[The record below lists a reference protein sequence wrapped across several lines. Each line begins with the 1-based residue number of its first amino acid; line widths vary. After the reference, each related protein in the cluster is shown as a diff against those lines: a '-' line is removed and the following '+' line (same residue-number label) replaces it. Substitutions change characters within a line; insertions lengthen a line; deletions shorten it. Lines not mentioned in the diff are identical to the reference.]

1 MVSANQSQ
9 TMKRRDFVKLTGSGA
24 AGISLAGCIG
34 GDDSDQNG
42 QGGDT
47 SPGDGTESSDDNG
60 DGSSEGYKDNEL
72 IIVEDQAQG
81 SLDPAKATDY
91 TEALTRVHLYDPLLY
106 IDPEKGTPIAHLA
119 EDWESQDDGKTWV
132 ITLKKDIPKHQGGTL
147 KAEDVAYTMKRYLDV
162 GQGAASYWQGSLEKS
177 NIEVRDEQTIAF
189 TFEKPYGPFVN
200 TLTQFHVVDATPLKE
215 NEKDGDYG
223 SAWLDEG
230 NVAGTGPYTIGNWD
244 RGSSMTYTA
253 FDDYWQGWESNQFG
267 SCKVET
273 VSEASTAMNK
283 MRLGDADI
291 LNQKMPKD
299 NHQEMVNL
307 SNVYEVTTPW
317 WNIFYMQMNTTKEP
331 MGDPKVREAFFWAL
345 DYTSV
350 IDNIYGR
357 AEYAAG
363 PVPTSVKNHHNE
375 ELPESRQDKQ
385 KAKQAL
391 EESSYT
397 ADEINEIGVEIWPMA
412 SLPPFVQTALL
423 LKDNLNTVL
432 GVEIEVVKK
441 PWNAIVDSCS
451 SPESTPHIHPV
462 LESAAF
468 PSAFAFTNYMYI
480 PPFGTYYN
488 SHWWENDELIS
499 LLKETVQTADAD
511 ARAEKYKEAQQII
524 FDAKPQFWVANPL
537 YKNLFNKNVQG
548 WTWYGPWGWDI
559 MAYNLHREG
568 EGRAQA

>member
-1 MVSANQSQ
+1 MVNDKQSQ
-9 TMKRRDFVKLTGSGA
+9 SLKRRNFVKLASAGA
-24 AGISLAGCIG
+24 AGISLAGCL
-34 GDDSDQNG
+34 GDDNSDENAA
-42 QGGDT
+42 GDNT
-47 SPGDGTESSDDNG
+47 DPGSG
-60 DGSSEGYKDNEL
+60 DQSYKENEL
-72 IIVEDQAQG
+72 IIIEDQAQG
-81 SLDPAKATDY
+81 TLDPAKATDY

-106 IDPEKGTPIAHLA
+106 IDPEKGTPIEHLA
-119 EDWESQDDGKTWV
+119 KSWESENDGKTWV
-132 ITLKKDIPKHQGGTL
+132 ITLKEDIPKHQGGTL
-147 KAEDVAYTMKRYLDV
+147 KAEDIAYTMKRYLDV
-162 GQGAASYWQGSLEKS
+162 GQGAASYWQGSLKKS
-177 NIEVRDEQTIAF
+177 DIKIRDEHTVTF

-200 TLTQFHVVDATPLKE
+200 TLTQFHVVDAAPLKE
-215 NEKDGDYG
+215 NEEDGDYG
-223 SAWLDEG
+223 SAWLNEG
-230 NVAGTGPYTIGNWD
+230 NVAGTGPYTIGNWN

-273 VSEASTAMNK
+273 IGEASTAMNK

-331 MGDPKVREAFFWAL
+331 MDDPKVREAFFWAL
-345 DYTSV
+345 DYESV
-350 IDNIYGR
+350 IDDIYGR

-363 PVPTSVKNHHNE
+363 PVPKSVKNHHNDD
-375 ELPESRQDKQ
+375 LPESRQDKQ

-397 ADEINEIGVEIWPMA
+397 AEEISEIGVEIWPMS
-412 SLPPFVQTALL
+412 SLPPFVQTSLL
-423 LKDNLNTVL
+423 LKDNLKTVL
-432 GVEIEVVKK
+432 EVEIEVVKK

-451 SPESTPHIHPV
+451 SPETTPHIHPV

-468 PSAFAFTNYMYI
+468 PSAFAFTNYMYL

-499 LLKETVQTADAD
+499 LLKETVQTADSD
-511 ARAEKYKEAQQII
+511 ARAEKYKKAQQII

-537 YKNLFNKNVQG
+537 YKNLFNENVKG

-568 EGRAQA
+568 DGRAQA